1 MSQRKRTNNFFE
13 EKAGKND
20 VYAFNKA
27 HVNRQEVRDYCS
39 KLLEHHWDYCGDTH
53 FQQDAVENPQQRW
66 WEMYL
71 SWVLYKVAEFKGQK
85 VTGEGPDF
93 CIFLPDGKKLWI
105 EAIAVKV
112 GTNENEVTRP
122 PNGHAGAL
130 PVDKMVLRVTSAFAD
145 KVRKIDKYIEQKI
158 IAPEDAVVIA
168 INTGEMRDSDLAD
181 QYPPLAVRA
190 LLGVGAMAF
199 KISVQLGDAVE
210 RSDEVEVVFPE
221 QKSVQKSHLAS
232 ISTEGLLNN
241 PSVSGVFTSTRHLVD
256 MIDSGS
262 DIKILLNP
270 NARTALNP
278 EVFKFGT
285 LIS

>member
-1 MSQRKRTNNFFE
+1 MSQGKRTNNFFE

-20 VYAFNKA
+20 VYAFNKS
-27 HVNRQEVRDYCS
+27 HHNRQEVRDYCS
-39 KLLEHHWDYCGDTH
+39 KLLEHHWQYCGDSH

-71 SWVLYKVAEFKGQK
+71 SWVLYKVAGFKGHK
-85 VTGEGPDF
+85 VNGEGPDF
-93 CIFLPDGKKLWI
+93 CVLLPDGKKIWI
-105 EAIAVKV
+105 EAVAVKA
-112 GTNENEVTRP
+112 GTNDNEVTRP
-122 PNGHAGAL
+122 PVGRAGTL

-145 KVRKIDKYIEQKI
+145 KARKIERYIEQKI
-158 IAPEDAVVIA
+158 ISPEDAVVIA

-199 KISVQLGDAVE
+199 KVSVHLGDTVE
-210 RSDEVEVVFPE
+210 RNEDVEVVFPE
-221 QKSVQKSHLAS
+221 QKSIQKSQQAS

-256 MIDSGS
+256 MMDSGK
-262 DIKILLNP
+262 DLKILLNP
-270 NARTALNP
+270 KARSPLDASL
-278 EVFKFGT
+278 FKVGT
-285 LIS
+285 IIS